1 MADTFSIKV
10 GGALEF
16 KRELAAVRDQL
27 QPQLLT
33 MAIEAGKVALGVAR
47 ASTPVDTDSPL
58 ASKRVARQHTRDG
71 WFLHVIGGSHRGRG
85 FLVVLDHEWNK
96 PGKFPRSDRKLGYS
110 LLDILEY
117 GTRAHIITPKSER
130 MTRLSMRAGGVF
142 ALGGI
147 GARALRRARNQG
159 ARYLRFVV
167 GGRTVFSRRVHH
179 PGTKAYAMT
188 RKAAA
193 VGARAWQQLA
203 VKAVESAFAKLKG
216 R

>member
-10 GGALEF
+10 GGALEY

-33 MAIEAGKVALGVAR
+33 MAIEAGKVALGAAR
-47 ASTPVDTDSPL
+47 AATPHETGRSR
-58 ASKRVARQHTRDG
+58 AG

-85 FLVVLDHEWNK
+85 FLVVLDHEFNT

-117 GTRAHIITPKSER
+117 GSRAHVIVP
-130 MTRLSMRAGGVF
+130 
-142 ALGGI
+142 
-147 GARALRRARNQG
+147 RRDRRVSSRRIRG
-159 ARYLRFVV
+159 PRFLRFLI
-167 GGRTVFSRRVHH
+167 GGRAIFTRRVHH
-179 PGTKAYAMT
+179 PGTKAYGMT
-188 RKAAA
+188 RLAAA
-193 VGARAWQQLA
+193 VGSRAWQQLA
-203 VKAVESAFAKLKG
+203 TRAVEAAFAKLKG